1 MVSSGEAE
9 QSPDVSCHIQVALY
23 RIACLNAYVSRLW
36 LNPELSYNQCEM
48 WL

>member
-23 RIACLNAYVSRLW
+23 CLPGCLSRLW
-36 LNPELSYNQCEM
+36 LNPELSYNVRCGFN
-48 WL
+48 